1 MRDRRQNSAIDR
13 SKLARRAKPLGA
25 LITATAHAKAR
36 GDVPP
41 PPVITGSKTANRTR
55 KAATS
60 KEAPVLRA
68 CLKWLKKKGVWAY
81 RQNTGTLWAGGQPIS
96 FGCPGAGDIT
106 GILPDGRRLEVEC
119 KSPTGRQ
126 SAKQKEFEARIKENN
141 GVYILA
147 RSVED
152 LERVLG

>member
-41 PPVITGSKTANRTR
+41 PPVIEEGNTPNRTG
-55 KAATS
+55 KAAS

-68 CLKWLKKKGVWAY
+68 CLKWLKKRGVWAY

-119 KSPTGRQ
+119 KSTTGRQ
-126 SAKQKEFEARIKENN
+126 SAKQKEFEARIRGNN